1 MPRRSGS
8 RRRRRRRKAKS
19 EPCQYTSCNRV
30 AEVFVEIG
38 GRRYHICIHHYME
51 IVKKVQLLAS
61 KKGEANMEDLKIHTR
76 RGKITRVVVGA
87 KEGAIN
93 RGGSG

>member
-1 MPRRSGS
+1 MPRRARS
-8 RRRRRRRKAKS
+8 RRRRRRRKVKS

-51 IVKKVQLLAS
+51 IVKKVQLLAT
-61 KKGEANMEDLKIHTR
+61 KKGEASMEDLKVYTR
-76 RGKITRVVVGA
+76 RRKITKVIPIEA
-87 KEGAIN
+87 
-93 RGGSG
+93 